1 MFTIYMEDAAEKE
14 KARKYILLAKFKADL
29 FSKDPH
35 TKVGCIILSHD
46 FSRILSTG
54 TNGLPRHMDDHKKER
69 WERPAKYSYISHA
82 ESNSIANAARSG
94 TPLEGGVIAVTKF
107 PCTTC
112 TKLMIQAGIKKVYT
126 IAPNFDSDVW
136 GADARISEEM
146 LNEVGIDLIKFDDK
160 IFECT

>member
-1 MFTIYMEDAAEKE
+1 MSELIKAKKYMM
-14 KARKYILLAKFKADL
+14 LAKLKADL

-35 TKVGCIILSHD
+35 TKVGCIILSND

-54 TNGLPRHMDDHKKER
+54 TNGFPRHMDDEKTER
-69 WERPAKYSYISHA
+69 WERPLKYSYVSHA

-94 TPLEGGVIAVTKF
+94 TSLDGSVIVVTKF

-126 IAPNFDSDVW
+126 VAPNFESNVW

-146 LNEVGIDLIKFDDK
+146 FDEVGIDVK
-160 IFECT
+160 IIEDVDLHCNST